1 MDYKGVPNEI
11 DVTTSQVDWCCS
23 ILEVLFDEI
32 ESDRA
37 TRPGYGEQEAGVLMV
52 RRSSTYLDCISAVQ
66 YILSTSS
73 DDIHNM
79 VLKAIRGAGE

>member
-1 MDYKGVPNEI
+1 MDYKGILNEI
-11 DVTTSQVDWCCS
+11 DGTTSQVDWCYS
-23 ILEVLFDEI
+23 ILEILLGEI
-32 ESDRA
+32 ENDRA

-52 RRSSTYLDCISAVQ
+52 RRSNIYLDCISAVQ

-73 DDIHNM
+73 DDIHDM